1 MAKTIY
7 SPRFVKF
14 NPYHAHST
22 GRFTSGGEAGVTT
35 VTTIDGAI
43 KLLGQGK
50 GVMFTTPDKAVTL
63 IHRMASIAQ
72 EARSKGEK
80 APVYDLCKVSVKG
93 TNLFC
98 SENVG
103 IPRSNMPQLKGKPTP
118 GTPADNLPKDAH
130 GEVNLGPA
138 FRDFMAAQGHQI
150 EDIQIPASHLRASQ
164 TELNGVK
171 VAGMVQSLEQ
181 GLMPPDSIFI
191 SKENYVIDGHH
202 RWAANVG
209 YGLGEKKDINMPVAR
224 VDMPILESLKMAG
237 NFAAS
242 MGIPQAGIGKAGL
255 SAQEFMVAFMLMQF
269 KFNPFHDRAG
279 RFASGGGLGLA
290 MPGQGELPG
299 MPQGLNPE
307 AVRQPALFGPP
318 EAGSFTKLVPGLAGG
333 PDDIGATPEQLM
345 KGMVE
350 ENAFGETS
358 SATYKIKIKGEEYF
372 AKEYP
377 DNEDNNMT
385 GYDAWTTQGTQ
396 EQIARDLSKIV
407 GVDDATQPLITW
419 EANGNQYSASKW
431 TEGMHTSSGYDGRQR
446 LVDAVSNETPYH
458 VTAMHLYEY
467 ATGDVDHFVN
477 PGNTVVGP
485 DGKVKLIDFS
495 LAFYAQPARYE
506 GANGVAHYHTSLYGA
521 SKANGYDVSPTA
533 LNDFVTKIPAMK
545 DYIQT
550 TPLRPFAKDQF
561 NERMA
566 NIEALAKIPSF
577 TNAWGQEI
585 TPTWD
590 DLDNIAGKMTR
601 QGEGFNSS
609 TENDFGF

>member
-22 GRFTSGGEAGVTT
+22 GRFASSTGGGAVTT

-209 YGLGEKKDINMPVAR
+209 YGLGNKSDVAMPVAR

-255 SAQEFMVAFMLMQF
+255 SAQEYMVAFLLIQF

-279 RFASGGGLGLA
+279 RFAAGTGLGLA

-307 AVRQPALFGPP
+307 AVRQPALFAPTGDSAYT
-318 EAGSFTKLVPGLAGG
+318 ELVPAPQAKSPY
-333 PDDIGATPEQLM
+333 PDDIPVDKLADAELIPLGGDLEGGDNPRFKAEVDGVPYFVKSLESNILGLEASEQ
-345 KGMVE
+345 
-350 ENAFGETS
+350 
-358 SATYKIKIKGEEYF
+358 I
-372 AKEYP
+372 
-377 DNEDNNMT
+377 DNELGARAAAKAVGLTAQTIPVDTFESGWTGTDCLAQPFVKRTSGLEKNIGLYPEGGSGRN
-385 GYDAWTTQGTQ
+385 GYDASEDIDFAVACIKNVDTPT
-396 EQIARDLSKIV
+396 LSKMI
-407 GVDDATQPLITW
+407 A
-419 EANGNQYSASKW
+419 
-431 TEGMHTSSGYDGRQR
+431 
-446 LVDAVSNETPYH
+446 
-458 VTAMHLYEY
+458 YEY
-467 ATGDVDHFVN
+467 AMGTGDRHEGQYMFDPN
-477 PGNTVVGP
+477 APKNTA
-485 DGKVKLIDFS
+485 I
-495 LAFYAQPARYE
+495 
-506 GANGVAHYHTSLYGA
+506 
-521 SKANGYDVSPTA
+521 
-533 LNDFVTKIPAMK
+533 IM
-545 DYIQT
+545 
-550 TPLRPFAKDQF
+550 
-561 NERMA
+561 
-566 NIEALAKIPSF
+566 
-577 TNAWGQEI
+577 
-585 TPTWD
+585 
-590 DLDNIAGKMTR
+590 
-601 QGEGFNSS
+601 
-609 TENDFGF
+609 NDFGGGLDQGTYQQPSYLAKLADYTERKLNIKDMLDVASKSDEVAQSMQDKLVVDYKINNVTERLQQIDSVLSPIADRGTISVSDFEGFVAS